1 MIERKREP
9 GLTGEK
15 QDTRSSKGAR
25 KKRSITRVATHYEPT
40 PQEHAVA
47 KTYFAKREQRAP
59 CPGLK
64 VCDKRVTVDHPDGNV
79 GWLLLT
85 QALGAADYAFAGILV
100 SQLASTVLSTQ
111 PDSMKTDA
119 LNSMLAAVKA
129 IEPRDE
135 IEAML
140 AAQMAA
146 IHNATMQMASR
157 LATVNGLQQAE
168 SAERG
173 LNKLARTFTLQVEAL
188 KRLRS
193 GGEQKVRVEHV
204 HVHEGGQAIVGN
216 VEGR

>member
-111 PDSMKTDA
+111 PDSMKTAA

-173 LNKLARTFTLQVEAL
+173 LNKLARTFPF
-188 KRLRS
+188 K
-193 GGEQKVRVEHV
+193 
-204 HVHEGGQAIVGN
+204 
-216 VEGR
+216 